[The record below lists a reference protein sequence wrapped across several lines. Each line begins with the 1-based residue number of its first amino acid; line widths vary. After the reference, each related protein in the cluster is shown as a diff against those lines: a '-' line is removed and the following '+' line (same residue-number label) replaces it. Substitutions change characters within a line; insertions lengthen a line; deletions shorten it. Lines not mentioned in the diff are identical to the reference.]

1 MIRLKSPEE
10 IRKIEY
16 AAKIVAEVLELISEN
31 ILNGATAYD
40 LERIA
45 EEFILNA
52 GAKPAFKGYNG
63 YPYVL
68 CVSVNEEIVHG
79 FPLKDKIFKK
89 GDLVSVDCGVIKDG
103 YYGDAAR
110 TFVVDN
116 FNSERDR
123 KLMEITERALY
134 MAIDV
139 AVPGNRV
146 GDIGYTIQ
154 NFVEANGFSVIRDYV
169 GHGVGIALHEDPQ
182 IPNYGKKGMGALLRA
197 GMTIAIEPMISS
209 GSYRVEV
216 LNDGWTAVTI
226 DRSRAAHFEHT
237 IVIEKNGSRILSSL

>member
-1 MIRLKSPEE
+1 M
-10 IRKIEY
+10 
-16 AAKIVAEVLELISEN
+16 
-31 ILNGATAYD
+31 
-40 LERIA
+40 
-45 EEFILNA
+45 
-52 GAKPAFKGYNG
+52 
-63 YPYVL
+63 
-68 CVSVNEEIVHG
+68 NEEIVHG
-79 FPLKDKIFKK
+79 FPLKDKIFEK
-89 GDLVSVDCGVIKDG
+89 GDLVTVDCGVIKDG

-226 DRSRAAHFEHT
+226 DRSKAAHFEHT